1 MSVGSVFKA
10 ISDPTRREILKL
22 LNEKDLSAGEI
33 AEHFDISKPALT
45 KHLNILREAELVS
58 SEKQGN
64 FVIYSINV
72 TVLQQAL
79 SGFMSILEKRSDL
92 EMKKSIF
99 ILDICIFGLSITAL
113 LIAFFKNLSNVNFL
127 IGAGLISLM
136 GVAQTRMA
144 VITNLSKDNPKVKT
158 MRRMN
163 RLTVILAVALYFVP
177 LIDNDFIVNI
187 PTSFIFVVTIM
198 LFTGNVST
206 KLPLNKYMGLR
217 LPWTTTDE
225 KTWKIAN
232 RLLGYITFPLV
243 FIMLILYFI
252 TEQSE
257 LVLFI
262 GLVIWV
268 GIPTIYSFIKQKK
281 TN

>member
-1 MSVGSVFKA
+1 MGSVFKA

-79 SGFMSILEKRSDL
+79 SGFMSIFGKRSDL

-187 PTSFIFVVTIM
+187 PTSFI
-198 LFTGNVST
+198 LW
-206 KLPLNKYMGLR
+206 LPLCF
-217 LPWTTTDE
+217 
-225 KTWKIAN
+225 
-232 RLLGYITFPLV
+232 LLEMFQQNFL
-243 FIMLILYFI
+243 
-252 TEQSE
+252 
-257 LVLFI
+257 
-262 GLVIWV
+262 
-268 GIPTIYSFIKQKK
+268 
-281 TN
+281 